1 MASPPPDHHDSEDC
15 VWVRTRLLTGGG
27 RTSSTSSATTPRR
40 AKSSVSSTGG
50 DDDKTDNDWGWVR
63 CRLLSDGALEALALQ
78 SSKAGAPSAAPK
90 KRLVVLISM
99 GVSDRAQKTNQQR
112 ALSILNARKTP
123 YEEVDGMD
131 STQKE
136 RREML
141 FGVSKI
147 RGNYPQFFLAC
158 STGRG
163 SMNETTTYL
172 GNFQW
177 LHELNDTFDLPQDI
191 LTANPDLETWDRAL
205 GDCEPFE
212 GGAGGGADDDGV
224 GMQIRVDDEESPL
237 HNAELTV
244 SSTEIAR
251 GNVVMAN
258 PDPPEDSV
266 GSASEHFAD
275 DDHDDGYGSANVQ
288 SRKRK
293 LANYYPDDLV
303 SLTHLHE
310 PAVVHCLRKR
320 YEMNQIYTATGP
332 ILLAINPFKTL
343 RGLYSEDA
351 MQLYYERG
359 ERGPEGGG
367 GGDHENL
374 SPHVYGLADR
384 TYRDMMVSL
393 ELVEGGGRRSAASS
407 DIKVDQSVI
416 ISGESGAGKT
426 VSTKF
431 IMQYLA
437 ALSKRSSGE
446 ASSGDSSPDA
456 NKKSKSDIEQQV
468 LQSNPIVESF
478 GNARTIRNDNSSRFG
493 KYIQLQFSRRG
504 ALVGASIE
512 TYLLEKVRIITQS
525 PGERNYHIFYECLQG
540 GLDDDELEK
549 YFLSDFTAEDFRITS
564 CSGTYDRRDGIL
576 DEETFA
582 DLISAF
588 DTMGFSAEERANVMA
603 VTCALLHLSNLT
615 LLAVSADESEIDKS
629 NVHLEPA
636 LSLLGLTV
644 ESLNRGLCYFAI
656 QAGKEH
662 HTRSLSKLKAE
673 KGLEALVKAMYAAVF
688 EFLVG
693 RINSSIAV
701 NAAGDRTSIKRGRA
715 GNNKSAAAA
724 AIGVLDIFGFESFGI
739 NSFEQLW

>member
-27 RTSSTSSATTPRR
+27 GRTSTTSSATTPRR
-40 AKSSVSSTGG
+40 AKTSVSSTGG
-50 DDDKTDNDWGWVR
+50 DDDKTGNDWGWVR
-63 CRLLSDGALEALALQ
+63 CRLLSDGAMEALALQ
-78 SSKAGAPSAAPK
+78 SSNAGAPSAAPK
-90 KRLVVLISM
+90 KRLVVLISK
-99 GVSDRAQKTNQQR
+99 GVSDRTQKTNQQR

-158 STGRG
+158 STGRV
-163 SMNETTTYL
+163 SMNETTKYL
-172 GNFQW
+172 GNYQW
-177 LHELNDTFDLPQDI
+177 LNELNDTVDLPQDI

-212 GGAGGGADDDGV
+212 GGAGGSTDDDGV
-224 GMQIRVDDEESPL
+224 GMQIRVDDEESPV

-258 PDPPEDSV
+258 PDPPEDGV

-275 DDHDDGYGSANVQ
+275 DDGYGSAGVQ

-293 LANYYPDDLV
+293 LATYYPDDLV

-367 GGDHENL
+367 GGDHIYL

-446 ASSGDSSPDA
+446 ASSGDSSADA
-456 NKKSKSDIEQQV
+456 SKRSKSDIEQQV
-468 LQSNPIVESF
+468 LQSNPIMESF

-493 KYIQLQFSRRG
+493 KYIQIQFSRRG

-540 GLDDDELEK
+540 GLDDDELKK

-588 DTMGFSAEERANVMA
+588 DTMGFSVEERGNVME
-603 VTCALLHLSNLT
+603 VTCALLHLSNLI

-644 ESLNRGLCYFAI
+644 ENLNRGLCYFAI

-701 NAAGDRTSIKRGRA
+701 DAAGDRTSTKRGRA
-715 GNNKSAAAA
+715 GNKKSAATA
-724 AIGVLDIFGFESFGI
+724 AIGVLDIFGFESFDT

>member
-1 MASPPPDHHDSEDC
+1 M
-15 VWVRTRLLTGGG
+15 WVRTHLLTGGG
-27 RTSSTSSATTPRR
+27 RTSAATTPRR
-40 AKSSVSSTGG
+40 AKSSVIAD
-50 DDDKTDNDWGWVR
+50 DDDKASNDWGWVR
-63 CRLLSDGALEALALQ
+63 SRLLSDGALEALALQ
-78 SSKAGAPSAAPK
+78 SKVGATSATPK
-90 KRLVVLISM
+90 KRLVVLISK

-112 ALSILNARKTP
+112 ALSILAARKTP
-123 YEEVDGMD
+123 YEEVDGMNPI
-131 STQKE
+131 QKE

-158 STGRG
+158 TAGRG
-163 SMNETTTYL
+163 SINETTTYL
-172 GNFQW
+172 GNYHW
-177 LHELNDTFDLPQDI
+177 IHELNDTVDLPQDI
-191 LTANPDLETWDRAL
+191 LAANPDLETWDRVL

-212 GGAGGGADDDGV
+212 GGAGGGNKDSGV
-224 GMQIRVDDEESPL
+224 EMQVCVDDEQSPH
-237 HNAELTV
+237 HNTEVTV

-251 GNVVMAN
+251 GNIVMAN
-258 PDPPEDSV
+258 PDPPDEID
-266 GSASEHFAD
+266 GSNSEHFAD
-275 DDHDDGYGSANVQ
+275 DDEYVSAGAQ

-293 LANYYPDDLV
+293 LASYYPDDLIT
-303 SLTHLHE
+303 LTHLHE

-332 ILLAINPFKTL
+332 ILLAINPFKSL
-343 RGLYSEDA
+343 RGMYSEET
-351 MQLYYERG
+351 MQRYFERG
-359 ERGPEGGG
+359 EKGRSGGVG
-367 GGDHENL
+367 HDENEDDHHNCL

-393 ELVEGGGRRSAASS
+393 ELAGGERRSATNS
-407 DIKVDQSVI
+407 DLKVDQSILV
-416 ISGESGAGKT
+416 SGESGAGKT

-446 ASSGDSSPDA
+446 SSTSGDSTDA
-456 NKKSKSDIEQQV
+456 SGNSDIEQQV
-468 LQSNPIVESF
+468 LQSNPILESF

-493 KYIQLQFSRRG
+493 KYIQIQFSNRG

-525 PGERNYHIFYECLQG
+525 EGERNYHIFYELLQG
-540 GLDDDELEK
+540 GLDDSELEK
-549 YFLSDFTAEDFRITS
+549 FFLSDFSAEDFRITS

-582 DLISAF
+582 DLIGAF
-588 DTMGFSAEERANVMA
+588 DVMGFSTEERANVMA
-603 VTCALLHLSNLT
+603 VTCALLHLSNLS
-615 LLAVSADESEIDKS
+615 LIAVSADESAIDET

-644 ESLNRGLCYFAI
+644 ENVNRGLCYFAI

-662 HTRSLSKLKAE
+662 HTRSLSKEKAE
-673 KGLEALVKAMYAAVF
+673 KGLEALVKALYAAVF
-688 EFLVG
+688 DFLVA
-693 RINSSIAV
+693 RINASIAV
-701 NAAGDRTSIKRGRA
+701 DAGHRAKRSRG
-715 GNNKSAAAA
+715 GNKSAAAAA
-724 AIGVLDIFGFESFGI
+724 AIGVLDIFGFESFDT